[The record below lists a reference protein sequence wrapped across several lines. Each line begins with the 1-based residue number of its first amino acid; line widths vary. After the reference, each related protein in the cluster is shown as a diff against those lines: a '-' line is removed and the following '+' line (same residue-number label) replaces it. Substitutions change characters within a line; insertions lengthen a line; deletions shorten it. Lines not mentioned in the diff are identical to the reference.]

1 MGNKD
6 DNMPDEKKI
15 IIDEDWKSQ
24 VQREKEQ
31 AAKAPQ
37 AGASD
42 TAAERPGR
50 AAEAAMPPASLEM
63 LLTMLAT
70 EALMAL
76 GQMPH
81 PMTGEFHLDRNQAK
95 YLIDMIEM
103 LSDKTK
109 GNLTAPEEQLI
120 ENVLHQMRLVFV
132 ETGSQPAPT
141 ASSGN

>member
-1 MGNKD
+1 
-6 DNMPDEKKI
+6 MPDDKKI

-24 VQREKEQ
+24 VQAEKEQ
-31 AAKAPQ
+31 AAKAQQ
-37 AGASD
+37 ASPSQPTADEAGGAAGVS
-42 TAAERPGR
+42 
-50 AAEAAMPPASLEM
+50 MPPASLEM

-81 PMTGEFHLDRNQAK
+81 PMTGEFHVDRNQAK

-103 LSDKTK
+103 LRDKTK
-109 GNLTAPEEQLI
+109 GNLTVPEEQLI

-132 ETGSQPAPT
+132 ETASTPAPRPMES
-141 ASSGN
+141 AH